1 MHVLVVDDNR
11 SAADALVM
19 VLKRRGYTAESFY
32 GGGEAIAR
40 LDPAAA
46 GPPADVVVTDLRMA
60 PVDGIAVLRHAR
72 SLSVPPEVL
81 VLTGYGTVEGA
92 VEAMRLG
99 ARDFLTKPV
108 SPDQLIAR
116 LDALTAGED
125 DVAVAAGD
133 SEAARALRAHIAAAA
148 SVRSTV
154 LLVGEPGSGRRR
166 VATQLHREGT
176 DSTRALHILSHPSRA
191 DDFADT
197 GTLFLPGVD
206 HLDDAEQRQLL
217 RLLDAASAQPD
228 GPRVIAAVEPGWAVG
243 SELYYRLSVLEIRV
257 PALRERAADIPDLIE
272 QLVEQRARALH
283 REPCLPSE
291 LQLRRLCADRWP
303 GNLRELAAVVERA
316 LVFGPG
322 AWERS
327 GGTAAQPP
335 LQELSEGFSLARH
348 LESVERDLL
357 VRALEQTGGDRGEMS
372 RVLGVERNALRYK
385 LNKYKLLDP
394 K

>member
-19 VLKRRGYTAESFY
+19 VLKRRGYTAESHY

-40 LDPAAA
+40 LDAAD
-46 GPPADVVVTDLRMA
+46 GEPVDVVVTDLRMA
-60 PVDGIAVLRHAR
+60 PVDGVAVLRHAR
-72 SLSVPPEVL
+72 SLKTPPEVL

-108 SPDQLIAR
+108 SPDQLVAR
-116 LDALTAGED
+116 LEALTAGED
-125 DVAVAAGD
+125 DVSVASGD
-133 SEAARALRAHIAAAA
+133 SEAARALRAHVAAAA

-166 VATQLHREGT
+166 IATQLHREGP
-176 DSTRALHILSHPSRA
+176 DSERPLQILPHPARA
-191 DDFADT
+191 DALGET

-206 HLDDAEQRQLL
+206 HLGDAEQRQLL
-217 RLLDAASAQPD
+217 RVLDAASTQLGD
-228 GPRVIAAVEPGWAVG
+228 PRVIAAVEPGWAG
-243 SELYYRLSVLEIRV
+243 SSELYYRLGVLEIQV
-257 PALRERAADIPDLIE
+257 PALRERAADIPALIE
-272 QLVEQRARALH
+272 QLVEQRARALN
-283 REPCLPSE
+283 REPCRPTAA
-291 LQLRRLCADRWP
+291 QLARLAADPWP

-327 GGTAAQPP
+327 GPAPSAERGP
-335 LQELSEGFSLARH
+335 ELREGFSLPRH
-348 LESVERDLL
+348 LESVERELL
-357 VRALEQTGGDRGEMS
+357 VRALEQTGGDRGAMS
-372 RVLGVERNALRYK
+372 RLLGVERNALRYK
-385 LNKYKLLDP
+385 LNKYQLLDRG
-394 K
+394 